1 MDPSNLTIKA
11 YSSSGFTEL
20 KGTYK
25 LQINPGSVKCS
36 YGKTE
41 EKDKD
46 IEPKSANG
54 GANPLLILR
63 NPYHLIL
70 LLT

>member
-41 EKDKD
+41 EKEN
-46 IEPKSANG
+46 ITGRIA
-54 GANPLLILR
+54 
-63 NPYHLIL
+63 
-70 LLT
+70 